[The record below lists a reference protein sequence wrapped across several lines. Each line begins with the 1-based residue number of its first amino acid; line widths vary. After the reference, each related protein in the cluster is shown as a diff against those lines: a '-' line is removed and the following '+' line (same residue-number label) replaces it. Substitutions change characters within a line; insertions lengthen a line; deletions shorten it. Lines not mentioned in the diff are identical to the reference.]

1 MTSVEGSTQQVSGVP
16 RGEHGQNFTARS
28 EQGQFAPVGGSS
40 KDPVSETARDQISR
54 EMANI
59 KETYA
64 QRGDMQNMLK
74 HIEQLEAVLS
84 QKDKALNDAQ
94 SKAEK
99 FSART
104 REGMQSA
111 LDTLMKKWMDAVET
125 KDDKCKEEF
134 KKGMDTLVKNSA
146 EENGVWQMMVAA
158 SSLHERQAHDLDSLR
173 LENNELE
180 LKIDGQFAS
189 SSSRT
194 EDLLGKRKAEE
205 QGDRVDV
212 AADAVNIW
220 DDFAKDMGQF

>member
-1 MTSVEGSTQQVSGVP
+1 
-16 RGEHGQNFTARS
+16 
-28 EQGQFAPVGGSS
+28 
-40 KDPVSETARDQISR
+40 
-54 EMANI
+54 
-59 KETYA
+59 
-64 QRGDMQNMLK
+64 
-74 HIEQLEAVLS
+74 
-84 QKDKALNDAQ
+84 
-94 SKAEK
+94 
-99 FSART
+99 
-104 REGMQSA
+104 MQSA

-173 LENNELE
+173 IENNELK

-205 QGDRVDV
+205 QGDRVGV

>member
-1 MTSVEGSTQQVSGVP
+1 M
-16 RGEHGQNFTARS
+16 S
-28 EQGQFAPVGGSS
+28 EANR
-40 KDPVSETARDQISR
+40 EQISR

-84 QKDKALNDAQ
+84 QKDKALNEAQ
-94 SKAEK
+94 TKAEK

-158 SSLHERQAHDLDSLR
+158 SSLHERQAHDLDTLR
-173 LENNELE
+173 IENNELK